1 MTAVTHYIRREQKDA
16 HIKEWRGIKVD
27 GLHVEDR
34 LQVFQAAVDAVQ
46 VLVQLTPGHKT
57 NTSVQVLENQAHLYV
72 ISFFLQLTLWLKNKT
87 VAHERKNHK
96 HVSF

>member
-46 VLVQLTPGHKT
+46 VLVQLTPGAQNQHFSSGARKSG
-57 NTSVQVLENQAHLYV
+57 TSLRHQFLFAAHAV
-72 ISFFLQLTLWLKNKT
+72 VKKQNSCT
-87 VAHERKNHK
+87 
-96 HVSF
+96 